1 MVKKSEDL
9 KKSLFFKPEQI
20 SGGYPER
27 DGGEGRRTEIFLSNF
42 GYSVSSLPQAPCPLL
57 SELQRCSGDAAS
69 CAPDATSTRGKSH
82 RHHKSA
88 NSTTFHDH
96 RHHKSAN
103 TFHDHRHRHHKPA
116 SSTTIHHQ
124 RHNKAAARETAMLL
138 PGKYSQQR
146 LHEGEYEVRANLKMF
161 VPKEENTG
169 RKEREDW
176 ALVT

>member
-1 MVKKSEDL
+1 MS
-9 KKSLFFKPEQI
+9 P
-20 SGGYPER
+20 
-27 DGGEGRRTEIFLSNF
+27 
-42 GYSVSSLPQAPCPLL
+42 LPQAPCPLL

-69 CAPDATSTRGKSH
+69 CDPDATSSRGKSHRNHKSANATTFHHH

-88 NSTTFHDH
+88 NSTTFHHH
-96 RHHKSAN
+96 RHHKA
-103 TFHDHRHRHHKPA
+103 A
-116 SSTTIHHQ
+116 S
-124 RHNKAAARETAMLL
+124 RETAMLL